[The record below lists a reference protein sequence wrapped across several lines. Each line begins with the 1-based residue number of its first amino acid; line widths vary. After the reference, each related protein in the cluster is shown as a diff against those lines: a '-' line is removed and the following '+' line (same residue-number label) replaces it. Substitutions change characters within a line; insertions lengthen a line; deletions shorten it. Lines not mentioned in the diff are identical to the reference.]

1 MDRWRNGIALGHL
14 ALHSDRATYRVDDAR
29 KLDQHAVAGGLDHAP
44 AMLRDLG
51 IDQFAPVR
59 LQPSKRPFLV
69 GTHEPTVTCDVRG
82 ENGGQLAF
90 DAFRGQGGALQP
102 RGPITSSA
110 LSASYALGPRLP
122 FSFGVDGLLRLALSG
137 GTLQGPLPSP

>member
-29 KLDQHAVAGGLDHAP
+29 KLDQHAVARGLDDAS
-44 AMLRDLG
+44 AMLGDLG
-51 IDQFAPVR
+51 IDQFAPMR
-59 LQPSKRPFLV
+59 LQPSKGPFLI
-69 GTHEPTVTCDVRG
+69 GTHEPAVTGDIRG

-102 RGPITSSA
+102 RGPNGSSA
-110 LSASYALGPRLP
+110 R
-122 FSFGVDGLLRLALSG
+122 
-137 GTLQGPLPSP
+137 

>member
-51 IDQFAPVR
+51 IDQSASMR
-59 LQPSKRPFLV
+59 LQSRKGAFLIR
-69 GTHEPTVTCDVRG
+69 THEPAVTGDIRG

-90 DAFRGQGGALQP
+90 DAFRGQGGALQA
-102 RGPITSSA
+102 RGPNASSA
-110 LSASYALGPRLP
+110 LGAHSNGKREGFHS
-122 FSFGVDGLLRLALSG
+122 LSV
-137 GTLQGPLPSP
+137 